1 MKLNSLQLRVPPTE
15 GRDVSPSRQKR
26 KNPRIPSIRNASE
39 PHASVLSKAGTVRWF
54 SACHRH
60 KVKHSEIATFLPE
73 HWIPSCPAR
82 SYRLHRVP
90 DGTVANV
97 VANGD
102 DQCVDGVKK
111 SKGQRQQTYL
121 LPAQHPAVKPV
132 RKTPGMGRGSG
143 SSGHSTLERS
153 GNTFATV

>member
-26 KNPRIPSIRNASE
+26 KKPRIPSIRKASE
-39 PHASVLSKAGTVRWF
+39 PHASVLSKAGTVMLF
-54 SACHRH
+54 LACHRH
-60 KVKHSEIATFLPE
+60 KVKQSKIATFLLE
-73 HWIPSCPAR
+73 HWIHSCPAR
-82 SYRLHRVP
+82 SYRVHCVL

-111 SKGQRQQTYL
+111 SKAQRQQTYL

-143 SSGHSTLERS
+143 SSGH
-153 GNTFATV
+153 